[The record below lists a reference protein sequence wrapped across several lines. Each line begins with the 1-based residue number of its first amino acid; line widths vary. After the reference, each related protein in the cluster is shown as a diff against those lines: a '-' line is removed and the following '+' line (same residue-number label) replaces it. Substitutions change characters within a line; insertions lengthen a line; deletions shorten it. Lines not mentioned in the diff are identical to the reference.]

1 VAGKTYEH
9 ETAAEPDFEAVMV
22 IRSPATASSG
32 VADMVGVSSFVT
44 LSMNELPESD
54 AVAKSTPVG
63 ADGAV
68 LSMLMSRPGP
78 DGEVFP
84 AGSVTVED
92 IDHEPS
98 DIAGRSQL
106 FTVGEA
112 TYVHDTVEPSA
123 LRPLITTVLPSGT
136 TPPDMEGVVSF
147 VLLSVFEAP
156 ESDAGNRSGAA
167 RAEGADV
174 SILIGS
180 GADGGEVFP
189 AGSVVVVV
197 IDQSPSDI
205 VGRSQLE
212 TEGDFT

>member
-1 VAGKTYEH
+1 
-9 ETAAEPDFEAVMV
+9 
-22 IRSPATASSG
+22 
-32 VADMVGVSSFVT
+32 
-44 LSMNELPESD
+44 
-54 AVAKSTPVG
+54 
-63 ADGAV
+63 
-68 LSMLMSRPGP
+68 
-78 DGEVFP
+78 
-84 AGSVTVED
+84 
-92 IDHEPS
+92 
-98 DIAGRSQL
+98 
-106 FTVGEA
+106 
-112 TYVHDTVEPSA
+112 
-123 LRPLITTVLPSGT
+123 
-136 TPPDMEGVVSF
+136 MEGVVSF